1 MVSKMAFYSQQLFV
15 DYKLRKADTV
25 PTSNTVMWPLGSD
38 YTTRDILSHSKQ
50 VSSRLVRRGLQL
62 IVLIQELQN

>member
-1 MVSKMAFYSQQLFV
+1 MSKMAFYSQQLFV
-15 DYKLRKADTV
+15 DYKLRKVDTV
-25 PTSNTVMWPLGSD
+25 PTPNTVMWPLGYD
-38 YTTRDILSHSKQ
+38 YTTGDILCHSKQ